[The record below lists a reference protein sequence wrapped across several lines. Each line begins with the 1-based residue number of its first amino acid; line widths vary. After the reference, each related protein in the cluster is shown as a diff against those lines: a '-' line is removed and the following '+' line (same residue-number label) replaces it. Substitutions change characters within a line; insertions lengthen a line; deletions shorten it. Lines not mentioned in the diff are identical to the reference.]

1 MNQSRRILN
10 GPKFS
15 GSHQTFID
23 EAKPLILAAKK
34 NIAITKIIIG
44 RIRSVTTSKR
54 SIKTKD
60 IRAGIEVTVRGAS
73 AIQTLLFYTK
83 EKEVVSHSFT
93 KLYQQLYLEKNK

>member
-1 MNQSRRILN
+1 MNQSKRILN

-34 NIAITKIIIG
+34 DDVITKIIIG

-54 SIKTKD
+54 SIKCKE
-60 IRAGIEVTVRGAS
+60 IRAGVEITVRGAS

-83 EKEVVSHSFT
+83 AQDTISHSYT
-93 KLYQQLYLEKNK
+93 KLYEQCYLKKSS

>member
-1 MNQSRRILN
+1 MNHSKRILN

-23 EAKPLILAAKK
+23 EAKLLILSAKK
-34 NIAITKIIIG
+34 NPSISKIIIG

-54 SIKTKD
+54 SIKIKG

-73 AIQTLLFYTK
+73 SIQTVLFYTK
-83 EKEVVSHSFT
+83 EKEVITNLFT
-93 KLYQQLYLEKNK
+93 KLYETTYK